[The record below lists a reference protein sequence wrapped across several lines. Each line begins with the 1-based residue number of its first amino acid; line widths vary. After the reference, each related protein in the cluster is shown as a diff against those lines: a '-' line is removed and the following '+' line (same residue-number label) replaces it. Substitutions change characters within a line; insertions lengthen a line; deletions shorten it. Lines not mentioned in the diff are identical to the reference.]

1 MVCILSE
8 EEEIEF
14 KYSEP
19 LNTILLIII
28 LICTSASSLYIYFLI
43 KEPSENSILYGLN
56 QFYQLGILFVTLLA
70 FVIFVAK
77 PIIRKIL
84 IKPKSKQL

>member
-1 MVCILSE
+1 MVCVLNE

-14 KYSEP
+14 KYREP

-43 KEPSENSILYGLN
+43 TEPSENSIFYGLN
-56 QFYQLGILFVTLLA
+56 QFYQLGVLFVFLLA
-70 FVIFVAK
+70 FVLFVAK
-77 PIIRKIL
+77 PVIRKIL
-84 IKPKSKQL
+84 IKPKSK

>member
-1 MVCILSE
+1 MVCILNE

-28 LICTSASSLYIYFLI
+28 LICTSAASLYIYFQI
-43 KEPSENSILYGLN
+43 TEPSENSILYGLN
-56 QFYQLGILFVTLLA
+56 QFYQLGVLFIVMLA
-70 FVIFVAK
+70 FVLFVAK
-77 PIIRKIL
+77 PVIRKIL
-84 IKPKSKQL
+84 IKPKSK